1 MTLRWVKIP
10 IQRNGKRSEKKKIR
24 LNGFVDYIKG
34 SIHLSNLNYQPLKIK
49 KKPSRTNRYDICIRQ
64 TTILL

>member
-1 MTLRWVKIP
+1 MEK
-10 IQRNGKRSEKKKIR
+10 EAKKKIR

-34 SIHLSNLNYQPLKIK
+34 SIHLSNLNYQPLKKKK